1 MNVTIDIEGSIDSTR
16 PEREPCPELGLTYV
30 ISQSRQPLKQH
41 HIISNTMDPYPIAK
55 SYVLPGILF
64 PDGITAECP
73 KQVGEKNLVCRKRL
87 VNISHS

>member
-1 MNVTIDIEGSIDSTR
+1 MNVTIDIERSIDSTR

-41 HIISNTMDPYPIAK
+41 HIISNTMDSCLIAK
-55 SYVLPGILF
+55 SYVLPGIL
-64 PDGITAECP
+64 GITAECP
-73 KQVGEKNLVCRKRL
+73 KQVAEKNIVCRKRL